1 MIISGAGKSQNYSF
15 FNTSQSNNQKASE
28 ASTNTDK
35 YIPSANNNSATY
47 NMFGNIRKN
56 IFDSFAG
63 ENSFMS
69 SIREVFD
76 NVENKVISAKNLVE
90 AAAESEEF
98 EKEGS
103 WLVESEDKKFA
114 LIAKA
119 ENVYYDGDAKTTV
132 VLGSKNAVINTVNG
146 GNKDTYI
153 FGSKNVIATS
163 GNGNDYAHIS
173 GSNNVIVNSGDGQDS
188 SMVYNS
194 RNTIVNSGN
203 DQDSSMV
210 YNSENVI
217 INGEGGNDSTVI
229 SKSSN
234 IIFNGGSGNDSSLVT
249 RSQNAIIN
257 GDIGDDNMTSYG
269 SIDSIFNGGVGQ
281 DIIGIN
287 FSENIVANGG
297 NDADQISVNYSNNA
311 IIDGGEG
318 NDVITVNAS
327 TNVIVDGG
335 AGNDAI
341 TASGIISGGTGDDYI
356 KLHHS
361 IFQKDENIQDII
373 KYSKG
378 DGHDIIEGVTEDT
391 IIELNGISEDEYDIT
406 ESRNE
411 NGTKV
416 KTLTMKDGSGSI
428 TLVYNGQT
436 NHVKKQDNP
445 EQYGNAPEYAR
456 LNDVTL

>member
-1 MIISGAGKSQNYSF
+1 MIISGAGNSQNYSF

-173 GSNNVIVNSGDGQDS
+173 GSNNVIVNSG
-188 SMVYNS
+188 
-194 RNTIVNSGN
+194 N

-234 IIFNGGSGNDSSLVT
+234 IIFNGGNGNDSSLVT

-297 NDADQISVNYSNNA
+297 NDADQISVNYSDNS

-327 TNVIVDGG
+327 TNTIVNGG
-335 AGNDAI
+335 AGNDTI

-361 IFQKDENIQDII
+361 IFQKDEKIQDVI

-411 NGTKV
+411 NGAKV

-445 EQYGNAPEYAR
+445 EQYSNTPEYTR